1 MKIKGDIG
9 RMFKPAFG
17 IILSALSLCSSC
29 NEEQMVSDSVRR
41 LNITFADEQTRSSW
55 NDNTDAEGGKVSYIW
70 ENSDNMLTAIKH
82 DGQYVPFYETSSS
95 AATYHSKTLFE
106 TVDKAKSKIKLQ
118 TVSGV
123 KYDSENDRYLYP
135 VAAGDDMYLCHPINE
150 DNAAENKATVNQAA
164 VHSSSAAVQVDLP
177 LPSTFTN
184 DALVNDLSAWKDYS
198 YVYTSTTLKSVDDN
212 SVVANASHFNSACA
226 IIRFNITN
234 STTSDITI
242 SSIKMESDDGL
253 KIFPNKL
260 RFEDGTISEQDDK
273 SGYYNKLTTSIGQ
286 VPIPR
291 NDRGRFYNLCFPL
304 DGNFN
309 GVPLKFTIDTN
320 YLTYQLNLN
329 STAITNNK
337 FEAGKIYTFN
347 FSLEEKEVKLNTIE
361 ISHCTTYN
369 IDNTESI
376 EIVVTPQLT
385 WHQTGDI
392 TAQMVF
398 VSLGMTMDYEGKTY
412 DVLWATCNLGAK
424 EALETGHLFSWGEVA
439 RKGET
444 LYSPEGYTG
453 TATTDIAYTEH
464 DAVKHML
471 GEGHWFW
478 MMPTKEMWKKMID
491 ECEWAWS
498 TVKKVDTGT
507 GSEENLDFDASVWK
521 VQKKDMTGKVIGLIY
536 LPITGYA
543 GLDESTNTYK
553 KVEKALCCYWTS
565 TPASA
570 TSSTSSSAIDRAKDK
585 SYAFYTEYK
594 IDPNNPST
602 GHMSSKND
610 AIQEYERYNG
620 FAIRPVLMREK
631 IK

>member
-1 MKIKGDIG
+1 
-9 RMFKPAFG
+9 MFKPVFG
-17 IILSALSLCSSC
+17 IILSALSLFSSC

-82 DGQYVPFYETSSS
+82 RGEYVPFYETMSS
-95 AATYHSKTLFE
+95 AAQYYSDTQFE
-106 TVDKAKSKIKLQ
+106 TVDEVKSKIKLQ

-123 KYDSENDRYLYP
+123 KYDFNSENNQYLYP
-135 VAAGDDMYLCHPINE
+135 VSAGDNMYCLHPINSNTTE
-150 DNAAENKATVNQAA
+150 SSNADA
-164 VHSSSAAVQVDLP
+164 VYVDMT
-177 LPSTFTN
+177 LPSTFSY
-184 DALVNDLSAWKDYS
+184 DKLVNDLSAWKDYS
-198 YVYTSTTLKSVDDN
+198 YVYTSTTLQSVDDN

-234 STTSDITI
+234 STTSAITI
-242 SSIKMESDDGL
+242 SSIKMESDDGSVL
-253 KIFPNKL
+253 FPNKL
-260 RFEDGTISEQDDK
+260 RFADGAIAEQDDK
-273 SGYYNKLTTSIGQ
+273 SGYYNKLTTRIDQ
-286 VPIPR
+286 VTIPMKY
-291 NDRGRFYNLCFPL
+291 RGRFYNLCFPL

-309 GVPLKFTIDTN
+309 GVPLKFTIDSN

-329 STAITNNK
+329 STAIPNNK

-398 VSLGMTMDYEGKTY
+398 VSLGMTMIYKGKTY

-439 RKGET
+439 RKEET
-444 LYSPEGYTG
+444 LYSPDGYTS

-478 MMPTKEMWKKMID
+478 MMPTEAMWKKMID
-491 ECEWAWS
+491 ECDWTWS
-498 TVKKVDTGT
+498 TVKKVDTDT
-507 GSEENLDFDASVWK
+507 GSEDNLDFDASVWK
-521 VQKKDMTGKVIGLIY
+521 VQKKDTTGKVIGIIY

-543 GLDESTNTYK
+543 GLDETSQTYK
-553 KVEKALCCYWTS
+553 KVEKARCCYWTS
-565 TPASA
+565 TPSSA
-570 TSSTSSSAIDRAKDK
+570 TSSTSSSTADRAREK
-585 SYAFYTEYK
+585 SYAFYTKYE

-602 GHMSSKND
+602 GRMSDKD
-610 AIQEYERYNG
+610 HAIQPCERYNG
-620 FAIRPVLMREK
+620 FAIRPVLMREN

>member
-1 MKIKGDIG
+1 MKTKGDIG
-9 RMFKPAFG
+9 RMFKPVFG
-17 IILSALSLCSSC
+17 IILSALSLFSSC

-82 DGQYVPFYETSSS
+82 GSEYVPFYESMSSS
-95 AATYHSKTLFE
+95 AAYYSKTRFE
-106 TVDKAKSKIKLQ
+106 TVDDAMSKIKLQ

-123 KYDSENDRYLYP
+123 RYDYDSENNKYLYP
-135 VAAGDDMYLCHPINE
+135 VAAGDKMYLCHPINE
-150 DNAAENKATVNQAA
+150 DNAAEYKTAVN
-164 VHSSSAAVQVDLP
+164 SSSAAVQVDLP
-177 LPSTFTN
+177 LPSTFSYDT
-184 DALVNDLSAWKDYS
+184 LVNDLSAWKDYS

-212 SVVANASHFNSACA
+212 AVVANASHFNSACA

-234 STTSDITI
+234 NITSAITI
-242 SSIKMESDDGL
+242 SSIKMESDDGS
-253 KIFPNKL
+253 KIYPNKL
-260 RFEDGTISEQDDK
+260 RFADGAIAEQDDK
-273 SGYYNKLTTSIGQ
+273 SGYYNNLTTSISN
-286 VPIPR
+286 VTIPR
-291 NDRGRFYNLCFPL
+291 NGKGRFYNLCFPL

-398 VSLGMTMDYEGKTY
+398 VSLGMTMPYEGKTY

-439 RKGET
+439 RKVDS
-444 LYSPEGYTG
+444 LYCPKGYTG
-453 TATTDIAYTEH
+453 TATTD
-464 DAVKHML
+464 
-471 GEGHWFW
+471 
-478 MMPTKEMWKKMID
+478 
-491 ECEWAWS
+491 
-498 TVKKVDTGT
+498 
-507 GSEENLDFDASVWK
+507 
-521 VQKKDMTGKVIGLIY
+521 
-536 LPITGYA
+536 
-543 GLDESTNTYK
+543 
-553 KVEKALCCYWTS
+553 
-565 TPASA
+565 
-570 TSSTSSSAIDRAKDK
+570 
-585 SYAFYTEYK
+585 
-594 IDPNNPST
+594 
-602 GHMSSKND
+602 
-610 AIQEYERYNG
+610 
-620 FAIRPVLMREK
+620 
-631 IK
+631 

>member
-1 MKIKGDIG
+1 
-9 RMFKPAFG
+9 MFKRLFG
-17 IILSALSLCSSC
+17 FILIIIMLLSSC
-29 NEEQMVSDSVRR
+29 SEEHTMSDSVRR
-41 LNITFADEQTRSSW
+41 LNITFADELTRSSW
-55 NDNTDAEGGKVSYIW
+55 NDNTDTEGGNVNYIW

-82 DGQYVPFYETSSS
+82 GGQFVPFYESMSSS
-95 AATYHSKTLFE
+95 AAYYSKTKFE
-106 TVDKAKSKIKLQ
+106 TVDEAKSKIKLE

-123 KYDSENDRYLYP
+123 KYDVNEGTYVYP
-135 VAAGDDMYLCHPINE
+135 VAADDNMYCCHPIN
-150 DNAAENKATVNQAA
+150 DKTTVT
-164 VHSSSAAVQVDLP
+164 SSSAAVTVDMS
-177 LPSTFTN
+177 LPSTFSY
-184 DALVNDLSAWKDYS
+184 DKLVNDLSAWKDYS

-212 SVVANASHFNSACA
+212 TIVANTSHFNSACA

-234 STTSDITI
+234 NTTSAITI
-242 SSIKMESDDGL
+242 SSIKMESDDGSAL
-253 KIFPNKL
+253 FPNKL
-260 RFEDGTISEQDDK
+260 RFADGAITEQDDK
-273 SGYYNKLTTSIGQ
+273 TGYYNKLTTSIGQ
-286 VPIPR
+286 VTIPM

-309 GVPLKFTIDTN
+309 DVPLKFTIDTN
-320 YLTYQLNLN
+320 YLTYQLNLK

-398 VSLGMTMDYEGKTY
+398 VSLGMTMPYEGKTY

-439 RKGET
+439 RKVDS
-444 LYSPEGYTG
+444 LYCPKGYTG

-478 MMPTKEMWKKMID
+478 MTPTKAMWEKIID
-491 ECEWAWS
+491 ECEWTWS
-498 TVKKVDTGT
+498 IVKKVDTGAE
-507 GSEENLDFDASVWK
+507 SEENLDFDASVWK
-521 VQKKDMTGKVIGLIY
+521 VQKKDSEGRVTGIIY

-553 KVEKALCCYWTS
+553 KVEKARCCYWSS

-570 TSSTSSSAIDRAKDK
+570 TAGGEEK
-585 SYAFYTEYK
+585 SYAFYTKYE
-594 IDPNNPST
+594 IDPNDPST
-602 GHMSSKND
+602 GHMSPKDS
-610 AIQEYERYNG
+610 AIQEHERYNG

-631 IK
+631 

>member
-1 MKIKGDIG
+1 MKIITH
-9 RMFKPAFG
+9 
-17 IILSALSLCSSC
+17 ILLLLILLSSC
-29 NEEQMVSDSVRR
+29 NEEPTLSDSLRR
-41 LNITFADEQTRSSW
+41 LNISFAEDSQTRSLWHDQS
-55 NDNTDAEGGKVSYIW
+55 DTEQKKVSYIW

-82 DGQYVPFYETSSS
+82 DGHYVPFYETSSS

-106 TVDKAKSKIKLQ
+106 TVDDAKSKIKLQ

-123 KYDSENDRYLYP
+123 KYDFNSENNQYLYP
-135 VAAGDDMYLCHPINE
+135 VSAGYNMYCLHPINSNTTE
-150 DNAAENKATVNQAA
+150 SSNADA
-164 VHSSSAAVQVDLP
+164 VYVDMT
-177 LPSTFTN
+177 LPSTFSYDN
-184 DALVNDLSAWKDYS
+184 LVNDLSAWKDYS
-198 YVYTSTTLKSVDDN
+198 YVYTSTTLQSVDDN
-212 SVVANASHFNSACA
+212 AVVANASHFNSACA

-234 STTSDITI
+234 STTSDIIITG
-242 SSIKMESDDGL
+242 IKMESDDGS
-253 KIFPNKL
+253 KIYPNKL
-260 RFEDGTISEQDDK
+260 RFADGAIAEQDDQ
-273 SGYYNKLTTSIGQ
+273 SGYYNKLTTSIDQ
-286 VPIPR
+286 VTIQR

-309 GVPLKFTIDTN
+309 DVPLKFTIDTN

-398 VSLGMTMDYEGKTY
+398 VSLGMTMTYEGKNY

-439 RKGET
+439 RKEET
-444 LYSPEGYTG
+444 LYSPDGYTG
-453 TATTDIAYTEH
+453 TAATDIAYTEH

-478 MMPTKEMWKKMID
+478 MMPTKAMWEKMIAD
-491 ECEWAWS
+491 CEWNWS
-498 TVKKVDTGT
+498 TVKKVDTDT

-521 VQKKDMTGKVIGLIY
+521 VQKKDATGKVTGLIY

-553 KVEKALCCYWTS
+553 KVEKARCCYWTS

-570 TSSTSSSAIDRAKDK
+570 TAGGEEK
-585 SYAFYTEYK
+585 SYAFYTKYE
-594 IDPNNPST
+594 IDPKDPST
-602 GHMSSKND
+602 GHMSSKDD
-610 AIQEYERYNG
+610 AMQEYERYNG
-620 FAIRPVLMREK
+620 FAIRPVLMRE

>member
-9 RMFKPAFG
+9 RMFKPAIG
-17 IILSALSLCSSC
+17 IILSALSLFSSC

-82 DGQYVPFYETSSS
+82 GSEYVPFYESMSS
-95 AATYHSKTLFE
+95 AAAYYSRTRFE
-106 TVDKAKSKIKLQ
+106 TVDVAKSKIKLE

-123 KYDSENDRYLYP
+123 KYDYDAENKQYLYP
-135 VAAGDDMYLCHPINE
+135 VAVDDNMYLCHPIN
-150 DNAAENKATVNQAA
+150 DKTTVT
-164 VHSSSAAVQVDLP
+164 SSSAAVTVDMS
-177 LPSTFTN
+177 LPSEFTF
-184 DALVNDLSAWKDYS
+184 DKLSNDLSALKDYS

-212 SVVANASHFNSACA
+212 AVVANVSHFNSACA

-234 STTSDITI
+234 RTTSDIIITC
-242 SSIKMESDDGL
+242 IKMESDDGS
-253 KIFPNKL
+253 KIYPDKL
-260 RFEDGTISEQDDK
+260 RFADGAIAEQADK

-286 VPIPR
+286 VTIPM
-291 NDRGRFYNLCFPL
+291 NNSGRFYNLCFPL

-385 WHQTGDI
+385 WHQTGYI

-398 VSLGMTMDYEGKTY
+398 VNLGMEMEYEGKKY

-424 EALETGHLFSWGEVA
+424 ETLETGHLLSWGEVA
-439 RKGET
+439 RKEET
-444 LYSPEGYTG
+444 LYSPDGYTSS
-453 TATTDIAYTEH
+453 ATTDIAYTEH

-471 GEGHWFW
+471 GEGHWCW
-478 MMPTKEMWKKMID
+478 MTPTKAMWEKIID
-491 ECEWAWS
+491 ECDWTWS

-507 GSEENLDFDASVWK
+507 ESEENLDFDASVWK
-521 VQKKDMTGKVIGLIY
+521 VQKKDSEGKVTGLIY

-543 GLDESTNTYK
+543 GLDEKTNTYK
-553 KVEKALCCYWTS
+553 KVEKAMCCYWTS
-565 TPASA
+565 TPYSA
-570 TSSTSSSAIDRAKDK
+570 TSSTSSSAADRAREK
-585 SYAFYTEYK
+585 SYAFYTKYE

-602 GHMSSKND
+602 GHMTSEKS
-610 AIQEYERYNG
+610 AIQEHERYNG
-620 FAIRPVLMREK
+620 YAIRPVLLRE

>member
-1 MKIKGDIG
+1 MKLITH
-9 RMFKPAFG
+9 
-17 IILSALSLCSSC
+17 ILLLLILLSSC
-29 NEEQMVSDSVRR
+29 NEEQTLSDSLRR
-41 LNITFADEQTRSSW
+41 LNISFAEDSQTRSSW
-55 NDNTDAEGGKVSYIW
+55 HDQSDTEQKKVSYIW

-82 DGQYVPFYETSSS
+82 DGQYVPFYESMSSS
-95 AATYHSKTLFE
+95 AAYYSKTKFE
-106 TVDKAKSKIKLQ
+106 TVDEAKSKIKLE

-123 KYDSENDRYLYP
+123 KYDVNEGTYVYP
-135 VAAGDDMYLCHPINE
+135 VAANNNMYCCHPIN
-150 DNAAENKATVNQAA
+150 DKTTVT
-164 VHSSSAAVQVDLP
+164 SSSAAVTVDMP
-177 LPSTFTN
+177 LPSTFTF
-184 DALVNDLSAWKDYS
+184 DKLSNDLSTLKDYS

-212 SVVANASHFNSACA
+212 AVVAKASHFNSACA

-234 STTSDITI
+234 STTSDIIITG
-242 SSIKMESDDGL
+242 IKMESDDGS
-253 KIFPNKL
+253 KIYPNKL
-260 RFEDGTISEQDDK
+260 RFADGAIAEQDDK
-273 SGYYNKLTTSIGQ
+273 TGYYNKLTTSIDQ
-286 VPIPR
+286 VTIPM
-291 NDRGRFYNLCFPL
+291 NDKGRFYNLCFPL

-398 VSLGMTMDYEGKTY
+398 VSLGMTMPYEGKTY

-439 RKGET
+439 RKEET
-444 LYSPEGYTG
+444 LYSPNGYTG

-478 MMPTKEMWKKMID
+478 MMPTKAMWEKMID
-491 ECEWAWS
+491 ECDWTWS
-498 TVKKVDTGT
+498 TVKKVDTGE

-521 VQKKDMTGKVIGLIY
+521 VQKKDSEGRVTGIIY

-553 KVEKALCCYWTS
+553 KVEKARCCYWTS

-570 TSSTSSSAIDRAKDK
+570 TAGGEEK
-585 SYAFYTEYK
+585 SYAFYTKYE
-594 IDPNNPST
+594 IDPNDPST
-602 GHMSSKND
+602 GHMSPKDS
-610 AIQEYERYNG
+610 AIQEHERYNG
-620 FAIRPVLMREK
+620 FAIRPVLMRE

>member
-1 MKIKGDIG
+1 
-9 RMFKPAFG
+9 MFKPAFG
-17 IILSALSLCSSC
+17 IILSALSLFSSC
-29 NEEQMVSDSVRR
+29 KEEQMVSDSVRR

-82 DGQYVPFYETSSS
+82 GGEYVPFYESMSS
-95 AATYHSKTLFE
+95 AAAYYSKTRFE
-106 TVDKAKSKIKLQ
+106 TVDEAKSKIKLE

-123 KYDSENDRYLYP
+123 KYDYNSENNKYLYP
-135 VAAGDDMYLCHPINE
+135 VAADDNMYLCHPINE
-150 DNAAENKATVNQAA
+150 DNASEYKATVN
-164 VHSSSAAVQVDLP
+164 SSSATVQVDFS
-177 LPSTFTN
+177 LPSTFSYN
-184 DALVNDLSAWKDYS
+184 NLVNDLSAWKDYS

-234 STTSDITI
+234 STTSDIII

-273 SGYYNKLTTSIGQ
+273 TGYYNKLTTSIGQ
-286 VPIPR
+286 VTIPMK
-291 NDRGRFYNLCFPL
+291 DRGRFYNLCFPL

-329 STAITNNK
+329 STAITGNK

-361 ISHCTTYN
+361 ISNCTTYN

-398 VSLGMTMDYEGKTY
+398 VSLGMTMTYEGKNY

-439 RKGET
+439 RKEET
-444 LYSPEGYTG
+444 LYSPDGYTS

-478 MMPTKEMWKKMID
+478 MMPTKAMWKKMID
-491 ECEWAWS
+491 ECDWTWS

-521 VQKKDMTGKVIGLIY
+521 VQKKDTTGKVIGLIY

-553 KVEKALCCYWTS
+553 KVEKARCCYWTS
-565 TPASA
+565 TPFSA
-570 TSSTSSSAIDRAKDK
+570 TPSTSSSATDRAKEK
-585 SYAFYTEYK
+585 SYAFYTKYE

-602 GHMSSKND
+602 GRMSDKD
-610 AIQEYERYNG
+610 HAIQPCERYNG
-620 FAIRPVLMREK
+620 FAIRPVLMRK
-631 IK
+631 IE

>member
-1 MKIKGDIG
+1 MKIKGDIE
-9 RMFKPAFG
+9 RMFKPVFG

-70 ENSDNMLTAIKH
+70 ENTKNSDNMLTAIKH
-82 DGQYVPFYETSSS
+82 GGEYVPFYESMSS
-95 AATYHSKTLFE
+95 AAAYYSKTKFE
-106 TVDKAKSKIKLQ
+106 TVDEAKSKIKLE

-123 KYDSENDRYLYP
+123 KYDYDSENNQYLYP
-135 VAAGDDMYLCHPINE
+135 VAVGDKMYLCHPINE
-150 DNAAENKATVNQAA
+150 DNAA

-234 STTSDITI
+234 NTTSDIII
-242 SSIKMESDDGL
+242 SNIKMESNDGS
-253 KIFPNKL
+253 KIYPNKL
-260 RFEDGTISEQDDK
+260 RFADGAIAEQDDK
-273 SGYYNKLTTSIGQ
+273 TGYYNKLTTSIDQ
-286 VPIPR
+286 VTIPMK
-291 NDRGRFYNLCFPL
+291 DRGRFYNLCFPL

-398 VSLGMTMDYEGKTY
+398 VSLGMTMPYEGKTY

-444 LYSPEGYTG
+444 LYSPDGYTS

-464 DAVKHML
+464 DAVKHLL

-478 MMPTKEMWKKMID
+478 MTPTKAMWEKMID

-498 TVKKVDTGT
+498 PVKKVDTGT
-507 GSEENLDFDASVWK
+507 GSEDNLDFDASVWK
-521 VQKKDMTGKVIGLIY
+521 VQKKDALGKVTGQIY

-543 GLDESTNTYK
+543 GWDESTNTYK
-553 KVEKALCCYWTS
+553 KVEKARCCYWTS
-565 TPASA
+565 TPSSS
-570 TSSTSSSAIDRAKDK
+570 TSSTSSSAIDRATEK
-585 SYAFYTEYK
+585 SYAFYTQYE
-594 IDPNNPST
+594 IDPKDPST
-602 GHMSSKND
+602 GHMSSKD
-610 AIQEYERYNG
+610 KDKAIQEHERYNG

-631 IK
+631 KRTP

>member
-1 MKIKGDIG
+1 MKTRGDIG
-9 RMFKPAFG
+9 RMFKRLFG
-17 IILSALSLCSSC
+17 FILIIIMLLSSC
-29 NEEQMVSDSVRR
+29 SEEHTMSDSVRR
-41 LNITFADEQTRSSW
+41 LNITFADELTRSSW
-55 NDNTDAEGGKVSYIW
+55 NDNTDTEGGNVNYIW

-82 DGQYVPFYETSSS
+82 GGQFVPFYESMSSS
-95 AATYHSKTLFE
+95 AAYYSKTKFE
-106 TVDKAKSKIKLQ
+106 TVDEAKSKIKLE

-123 KYDSENDRYLYP
+123 KYDVNEGTYVYP
-135 VAAGDDMYLCHPINE
+135 VAADDNMYCCHPIN
-150 DNAAENKATVNQAA
+150 DKTTVT
-164 VHSSSAAVQVDLP
+164 SSSAAVTVDMS
-177 LPSTFTN
+177 LPSTFSY
-184 DALVNDLSAWKDYS
+184 DKLVNDLSAWKDYS

-212 SVVANASHFNSACA
+212 TIVANTSHFNSACA

-234 STTSDITI
+234 NTTSAITI
-242 SSIKMESDDGL
+242 SSIKMESDDGSAL
-253 KIFPNKL
+253 FPNKL
-260 RFEDGTISEQDDK
+260 RFADGAITEQDDK
-273 SGYYNKLTTSIGQ
+273 TGYYNKLTTSIGQ
-286 VPIPR
+286 VTIPM

-309 GVPLKFTIDTN
+309 DVPLKFTIDTN
-320 YLTYQLNLN
+320 YLTYQLNLK

-398 VSLGMTMDYEGKTY
+398 VSLGMTMPYEGKTY

-439 RKGET
+439 RKVDS
-444 LYSPEGYTG
+444 LYCPKGYTG

-478 MMPTKEMWKKMID
+478 MTPTKAMWEKIID
-491 ECEWAWS
+491 ECEWTWS
-498 TVKKVDTGT
+498 IVKKVDTGAE
-507 GSEENLDFDASVWK
+507 SEENLDFDASVWK
-521 VQKKDMTGKVIGLIY
+521 VQKKDSEGRVTGIIY

-553 KVEKALCCYWTS
+553 KVEKARCCYWSS

-570 TSSTSSSAIDRAKDK
+570 TAGGEEK
-585 SYAFYTEYK
+585 SYAFYTKYE
-594 IDPNNPST
+594 IDPNDPST
-602 GHMSSKND
+602 GHMSPKDS
-610 AIQEYERYNG
+610 AIQEHERYNG

-631 IK
+631 

>member
-1 MKIKGDIG
+1 
-9 RMFKPAFG
+9 MFKPVFG
-17 IILSALSLCSSC
+17 IILSALSLFSSC

-82 DGQYVPFYETSSS
+82 GSEYVPFYESMSS
-95 AATYHSKTLFE
+95 AAAYYSKTRFE
-106 TVDKAKSKIKLQ
+106 TVDDAKSKIKLE

-123 KYDSENDRYLYP
+123 KYDYDSDNNKYLYP
-135 VAAGDDMYLCHPINE
+135 VAVGDKMYLCHPINE
-150 DNAAENKATVNQAA
+150 DNAAEYKATVN
-164 VHSSSAAVQVDLP
+164 SSSATVQVDFS
-177 LPSTFTN
+177 LPSTFSY
-184 DALVNDLSAWKDYS
+184 DKLVNDLSAWKDYS

-234 STTSDITI
+234 STTSDIIITG
-242 SSIKMESDDGL
+242 IKMESDDGS
-253 KIFPNKL
+253 KIYPNKL
-260 RFEDGTISEQDDK
+260 RFADGAIAEQDDK
-273 SGYYNKLTTSIGQ
+273 SGYYNRLTTSIGQ

-309 GVPLKFTIDTN
+309 NVPLKFTIDTN

-329 STAITNNK
+329 STAITSNK

-439 RKGET
+439 RKEET
-444 LYSPEGYTG
+444 LYSPDGYTG

-478 MMPTKEMWKKMID
+478 MTPTKAMWEKMID

-498 TVKKVDTGT
+498 PVKKVDTGT
-507 GSEENLDFDASVWK
+507 GSEDNLDFDASVWK
-521 VQKKDMTGKVIGLIY
+521 VQKKDAEGNVTGIIY

-543 GLDESTNTYK
+543 GWDESTNTYK
-553 KVEKALCCYWTS
+553 KVEKARCCYWSS

-570 TSSTSSSAIDRAKDK
+570 TSSTSSSAKDRARDK
-585 SYAFYTEYK
+585 SYAFYTKYE
-594 IDPNNPST
+594 IDPNDPST
-602 GHMSSKND
+602 GHMSPKD
-610 AIQEYERYNG
+610 KDKAIQEHERYNG

-631 IK
+631 KRTP

>member
-1 MKIKGDIG
+1 
-9 RMFKPAFG
+9 MFKPAIG
-17 IILSALSLCSSC
+17 IILSALSLFSSC

-82 DGQYVPFYETSSS
+82 GGKYVPFYETMSS
-95 AATYHSKTLFE
+95 AAAYYSKTKFE
-106 TVDKAKSKIKLQ
+106 TVDEAKSKIKLQ

-123 KYDSENDRYLYP
+123 KYDYESENNKYLYP
-135 VAAGDDMYLCHPINE
+135 VAAGDNMYCCHPIN
-150 DNAAENKATVNQAA
+150 DKTTVT
-164 VHSSSAAVQVDLP
+164 SSSSAVQVDLP
-177 LPSTFTN
+177 LPSTFSN
-184 DALVNDLSAWKDYS
+184 ANLVNDLSAWKDYS
-198 YVYTSTTLKSVDDN
+198 YVYTSTTLQSVDDN
-212 SVVANASHFNSACA
+212 SVVAKASHFNSACA

-234 STTSDITI
+234 STTSDIIITG
-242 SSIKMESDDGL
+242 IKMESDDGS

-347 FSLEEKEVKLNTIE
+347 FSLEEKDVKLNTIE

-398 VSLGMTMDYEGKTY
+398 VSLGMTMTYEGKNY

-444 LYSPEGYTG
+444 LYSPDGYTS

-464 DAVKHML
+464 DAVKHLL

-478 MMPTKEMWKKMID
+478 MTPTKAMWEKMIE
-491 ECEWAWS
+491 ECDWTWS

-507 GSEENLDFDASVWK
+507 ESEDNLDFDASVWK
-521 VQKKDMTGKVIGLIY
+521 VQKKDALGKVTGQIY

-543 GLDESTNTYK
+543 GWDESTNTYK
-553 KVEKALCCYWTS
+553 KVEKARCCYWTS
-565 TPASA
+565 TPSSS
-570 TSSTSSSAIDRAKDK
+570 TSSTSSSAIDRATEK
-585 SYAFYTEYK
+585 SYAFYTQYE
-594 IDPNNPST
+594 IDPKDPST
-602 GHMSSKND
+602 GHMSSKD
-610 AIQEYERYNG
+610 KDKAIQEHERYNG

-631 IK
+631 KRTP

>member
-9 RMFKPAFG
+9 RLFQPVFG

-55 NDNTDAEGGKVSYIW
+55 NDNTDAQGGKVSYIW

-82 DGQYVPFYETSSS
+82 GSEYVPFYESMSS
-95 AATYHSKTLFE
+95 AAAYYSRTRFE
-106 TVDKAKSKIKLQ
+106 TVDVAKSKIKLE
-118 TVSGV
+118 TISGV
-123 KYDSENDRYLYP
+123 EYDYDSENKQYLYP
-135 VAAGDDMYLCHPINE
+135 VAVDDNMYCCHPIN
-150 DNAAENKATVNQAA
+150 DKTTVT
-164 VHSSSAAVQVDLP
+164 SSSAAVAVDMS
-177 LPSTFTN
+177 LPSTFSYN
-184 DALVNDLSAWKDYS
+184 NLVNDLSAWKDYS

-212 SVVANASHFNSACA
+212 SVVANTSHFNSACA

-234 STTSDITI
+234 STTSDIIITG
-242 SSIKMESDDGL
+242 IKMESNDGS
-253 KIFPNKL
+253 KIYPNKL
-260 RFEDGTISEQDDK
+260 RFADGAIAEQADK
-273 SGYYNKLTTSIGQ
+273 SGYYNRLTTSIGQ
-286 VPIPR
+286 VTIPR

-361 ISHCTTYN
+361 VSRCTTYN

-376 EIVVTPQLT
+376 EIVVTSQLT
-385 WHQTGDI
+385 WHQTGDL

-424 EALETGHLFSWGEVA
+424 EALETGHIFSWGEVA
-439 RKGET
+439 RKVDS
-444 LYSPEGYTG
+444 LYCPQGYIG

-478 MMPTKEMWKKMID
+478 MMPTKSMWEKIIN
-491 ECEWAWS
+491 ECDWKWV
-498 TVKKVDTGT
+498 TVKKVDTGNE
-507 GSEENLDFDASVWK
+507 SEENLDFDASAWK
-521 VQKKDMTGKVIGLIY
+521 VQKEDAEGNVTGLIY

-543 GLDESTNTYK
+543 GLDESTDTYK
-553 KVEKALCCYWTS
+553 KVEKARCCYWTS

-570 TSSTSSSAIDRAKDK
+570 TAGGEEK
-585 SYAFYTEYK
+585 SYAFYTKYE
-594 IDPNNPST
+594 IDPNNTST
-602 GHMSSKND
+602 GQMSSKD
-610 AIQEYERYNG
+610 SAIQKHERYNG
-620 FAIRPVLMREK
+620 FAIRPVLLRES
-631 IK
+631 IE

>member
-17 IILSALSLCSSC
+17 IILSVLSLFSSC
-29 NEEQMVSDSVRR
+29 KEEQMVSDSVRR

-70 ENSDNMLTAIKH
+70 ENNNNMLTAIKH
-82 DGQYVPFYETSSS
+82 GGQFVPFYEPMSS
-95 AATYHSKTLFE
+95 AAAYYSKTRFE
-106 TVDKAKSKIKLQ
+106 TVDDAKSKIKLE

-150 DNAAENKATVNQAA
+150 DNATAHQAT

-212 SVVANASHFNSACA
+212 TIVANASHFNSACA

-242 SSIKMESDDGL
+242 SSIKMESNDGS

-260 RFEDGTISEQDDK
+260 RFAEGAMAEQYDK
-273 SGYYNKLTTSIGQ
+273 TGYYSRLTTSINK
-286 VPIPR
+286 VTIPR

-398 VSLGMTMDYEGKTY
+398 VSLGMTMTYGGKNY

-439 RKGET
+439 RKEET
-444 LYSPEGYTG
+444 LYSPDGYIS

-521 VQKKDMTGKVIGLIY
+521 VQKKDALGKVTGQIY

-543 GLDESTNTYK
+543 GWDESTNTYK

>member
-1 MKIKGDIG
+1 
-9 RMFKPAFG
+9 MFKPAIG
-17 IILSALSLCSSC
+17 IILSALSLFSSC

-55 NDNTDAEGGKVSYIW
+55 NDNTDAKGGKVSYIW

-82 DGQYVPFYETSSS
+82 GGEYVPFYETMSS
-95 AATYHSKTLFE
+95 AAAYYSKTKFE
-106 TVDKAKSKIKLQ
+106 TVDEAKSKIKLQ

-123 KYDSENDRYLYP
+123 KYDYESENNKYLYP
-135 VAAGDDMYLCHPINE
+135 VAAGDKMYLCHPIN
-150 DNAAENKATVNQAA
+150 DKTTTVT
-164 VHSSSAAVQVDLP
+164 SSSAAVTVDMS
-177 LPSTFTN
+177 LPSEFAF
-184 DALVNDLSAWKDYS
+184 DKLSNDLRALKDYS
-198 YVYTSTTLKSVDDN
+198 YVYTSTTLQSVDDN
-212 SVVANASHFNSACA
+212 SVVANVSHFNSACA

-234 STTSDITI
+234 STTSDIIITG
-242 SSIKMESDDGL
+242 IKIASDDGS
-253 KIFPNKL
+253 KIYPDKL
-260 RFEDGTISEQDDK
+260 RFADGAIAEQADK

-286 VPIPR
+286 VTIPM
-291 NDRGRFYNLCFPL
+291 NNSGRFYNLCFPL

-385 WHQTGDI
+385 WHQTGYI

-398 VSLGMTMDYEGKTY
+398 VNLGMEMEYEDKKY

-424 EALETGHLFSWGEVA
+424 ETLETGHLLSWGEVA
-439 RKGET
+439 RKKET
-444 LYSPEGYTG
+444 LYSPDGYTG
-453 TATTDIAYTEH
+453 TATTDIANTEH

-478 MMPTKEMWKKMID
+478 MTPTKAMWEKIID
-491 ECEWAWS
+491 KCEWTWS

-521 VQKKDMTGKVIGLIY
+521 VQKKDSEGKVTGLIY

-543 GLDESTNTYK
+543 GLDEKTKTYK
-553 KVEKALCCYWTS
+553 KVEKAMCCYWTS
-565 TPASA
+565 TPSSA
-570 TSSTSSSAIDRAKDK
+570 TAGGKKKGEEK
-585 SYAFYTEYK
+585 SYAFYTKYE
-594 IDPNNPST
+594 IDPSNPST
-602 GHMSSKND
+602 GHMSSKDN
-610 AIQEYERYNG
+610 AIQEHERYNG
-620 FAIRPVLMREK
+620 FAIRPVLVRE
-631 IK
+631 IKKQ

>member
-1 MKIKGDIG
+1 
-9 RMFKPAFG
+9 MFKPVFG
-17 IILSALSLCSSC
+17 IILSALSLFSSC

-41 LNITFADEQTRSSW
+41 LNITFADVQTRSSW
-55 NDNTDAEGGKVSYIW
+55 NDNTDAQGGKVSYIW
-70 ENSDNMLTAIKH
+70 ENSDCMLTAIKH
-82 DGQYVPFYETSSS
+82 GSEYVPFYATMSS
-95 AATYHSKTLFE
+95 AAAYYSRTRFE
-106 TVDKAKSKIKLQ
+106 TVDVAKSKIKLE

-123 KYDSENDRYLYP
+123 KYNYDSENKKYLYP
-135 VAAGDDMYLCHPINE
+135 VAVDDNMYCFHPIN
-150 DNAAENKATVNQAA
+150 DKTTVT
-164 VHSSSAAVQVDLP
+164 SSSAAVTVDMS
-177 LPSTFTN
+177 LPSTFSYN
-184 DALVNDLSAWKDYS
+184 KLVNDLSAWKDYS

-234 STTSDITI
+234 STTSDIIITG
-242 SSIKMESDDGL
+242 IKMESDDGS
-253 KIFPNKL
+253 KIYPNKL
-260 RFEDGTISEQDDK
+260 RFADGATAEQADK
-273 SGYYNKLTTSIGQ
+273 SGYYNKLTTSIDQ
-286 VPIPR
+286 VTIPR

-329 STAITNNK
+329 SNAITNNK

-361 ISHCTTYN
+361 ISQCTTYN

-398 VSLGMTMDYEGKTY
+398 VSLGMTMTYEGKTY

-439 RKGET
+439 RKVDS
-444 LYSPEGYTG
+444 LYCPNGYIG

-464 DAVKHML
+464 DAVKHQL

-478 MMPTKEMWKKMID
+478 MMPRKSMWEKIID
-491 ECEWAWS
+491 ECEWEWS
-498 TVKKVDTGT
+498 TVKKVDTGS

-543 GLDESTNTYK
+543 GLDESTGTYK
-553 KVEKALCCYWTS
+553 KVEKARCCYWTS

-570 TSSTSSSAIDRAKDK
+570 TAGGEQK
-585 SYAFYTEYK
+585 SYAFYTKYE
-594 IDPNNPST
+594 INPNNPNT
-602 GHMSSKND
+602 GSMSSKD
-610 AIQEYERYNG
+610 SAIQEHERYNG
-620 FAIRPVLMREK
+620 FAIRPVLLRER

>member
-9 RMFKPAFG
+9 RMFKPAIG
-17 IILSALSLCSSC
+17 IILSALSLFSSC

-55 NDNTDAEGGKVSYIW
+55 NDNTDSEGGKVSYIW

-82 DGQYVPFYETSSS
+82 GGEYVPFYETMSS
-95 AATYHSKTLFE
+95 AAAYYSKTKFE
-106 TVDKAKSKIKLQ
+106 TVDEAKSKIKLQ

-123 KYDSENDRYLYP
+123 KYDYESENNKYLYP
-135 VAAGDDMYLCHPINE
+135 VAADDKMYLCHPIN
-150 DNAAENKATVNQAA
+150 DKTTTVT
-164 VHSSSAAVQVDLP
+164 SSSAAVTVDMS
-177 LPSTFTN
+177 LPSEFAF
-184 DALVNDLSAWKDYS
+184 DKLSNDLRALKDYS
-198 YVYTSTTLKSVDDN
+198 YVYTSTTLQSVDDN
-212 SVVANASHFNSACA
+212 SVVANVSHFNSACA

-234 STTSDITI
+234 STTSDIIITG
-242 SSIKMESDDGL
+242 IKMASDDGS
-253 KIFPNKL
+253 KIYPDKL
-260 RFEDGTISEQDDK
+260 RFADGAIAEQADK

-286 VPIPR
+286 VTIPM
-291 NDRGRFYNLCFPL
+291 NNSGRFYNLCFPL

-385 WHQTGDI
+385 WHQTGYI

-398 VSLGMTMDYEGKTY
+398 VNLGMEMEYEGKKY

-424 EALETGHLFSWGEVA
+424 ETLETGHLLSWGEVA
-439 RKGET
+439 RKKET
-444 LYSPEGYTG
+444 LYSPDGYTG
-453 TATTDIAYTEH
+453 TATTDIANTEH

-478 MMPTKEMWKKMID
+478 MTPTKAMWEKIID
-491 ECEWAWS
+491 KCEWTWS

-521 VQKKDMTGKVIGLIY
+521 VQKKDSEGKVTGLIY

-543 GLDESTNTYK
+543 GLDEKTNTYK
-553 KVEKALCCYWTS
+553 KVEKAMCCYWTS
-565 TPASA
+565 TPYSA
-570 TSSTSSSAIDRAKDK
+570 TSSTSSSAADRAREK
-585 SYAFYTEYK
+585 SYAFYTKYE

-602 GHMSSKND
+602 GHMTSEKK
-610 AIQEYERYNG
+610 AIQEHERYNG
-620 FAIRPVLMREK
+620 YAIRPVLLRE

>member
-1 MKIKGDIG
+1 
-9 RMFKPAFG
+9 MFKPAFG
-17 IILSALSLCSSC
+17 IILSALSLFSSC
-29 NEEQMVSDSVRR
+29 KEEQMVSDSVRR
-41 LNITFADEQTRSSW
+41 LNITFADAQTRSSW

-82 DGQYVPFYETSSS
+82 GSEYVPFYESMSS
-95 AATYHSKTLFE
+95 AAAYYSKTKFE
-106 TVDKAKSKIKLQ
+106 TVDEAKSKIKLE

-123 KYDSENDRYLYP
+123 KYDYDSENNQYLYP
-135 VAAGDDMYLCHPINE
+135 VAVGDKMYLCHPINE
-150 DNAAENKATVNQAA
+150 DNAAAQGNTAAKEKAT

-177 LPSTFTN
+177 LPSTFTY
-184 DALVNDLSAWKDYS
+184 DALSNDLSTLKDYS

-212 SVVANASHFNSACA
+212 SVVAKASHFNSACA

-234 STTSDITI
+234 STTSDIIITG
-242 SSIKMESDDGL
+242 IKMESDDGS

-286 VPIPR
+286 VTIPMK
-291 NDRGRFYNLCFPL
+291 DRGRFYNLCFPL

-398 VSLGMTMDYEGKTY
+398 VSLGMTMKYEGKNY

-439 RKGET
+439 RKEET
-444 LYSPEGYTG
+444 LYSPDGYTS

-478 MMPTKEMWKKMID
+478 MMPTKSMWEKIID
-491 ECEWAWS
+491 ECEWTWS

-521 VQKKDMTGKVIGLIY
+521 VQKKDAEGNVTGIIY

-543 GLDESTNTYK
+543 GWDESTNTYK
-553 KVEKALCCYWTS
+553 KVEKARCCYWSS

-570 TSSTSSSAIDRAKDK
+570 TSSTSSSAKDRARDK
-585 SYAFYTEYK
+585 SYAFYTKYE
-594 IDPNNPST
+594 IDPNDPST
-602 GHMSSKND
+602 GHMSPKDN
-610 AIQEYERYNG
+610 AIQECERYNG

-631 IK
+631 K

>member
-1 MKIKGDIG
+1 MK
-9 RMFKPAFG
+9 PWHY
-17 IILSALSLCSSC
+17 ILMILCSLFGSC
-29 NEEQMVSDSVRR
+29 AEETFPPASSSVHR
-41 LNITFADEQTRSSW
+41 LSITFDNPNQSTRSYW
-55 NDNTDAEGGKVSYIW
+55 NDLTDDATNPKVSYIW

-82 DGQYVPFYETSSS
+82 GSEYVPFYETMSS
-95 AATYHSKTLFE
+95 AAAYYSKTRFE
-106 TVDKAKSKIKLQ
+106 TVDEAKSKIKLQ

-123 KYDSENDRYLYP
+123 KYDYDSDNNKYLYP
-135 VAAGDDMYLCHPINE
+135 VDAGDNMYLCHPIN
-150 DNAAENKATVNQAA
+150 DKTTVT
-164 VHSSSAAVQVDLP
+164 SSSAAVTVDMS
-177 LPSTFTN
+177 LPSTFSYKN
-184 DALVNDLSAWKDYS
+184 LVNDLSALKDYS

-212 SVVANASHFNSACA
+212 AVVANASHFNSACA

-234 STTSDITI
+234 STTSDIIITG
-242 SSIKMESDDGL
+242 IKMESDDGS
-253 KIFPNKL
+253 KIYPNKL
-260 RFEDGTISEQDDK
+260 RFADGAIAEQDDK
-273 SGYYNKLTTSIGQ
+273 SGYYNKLTTSINQ
-286 VPIPR
+286 VTIPR

-329 STAITNNK
+329 STAITGNK

-398 VSLGMTMDYEGKTY
+398 VSLGMTMEYGDKNY

-439 RKGET
+439 RKEET

-464 DAVKHML
+464 DAVKHLL

-478 MMPTKEMWKKMID
+478 MMPTKAMWEKMIE
-491 ECEWAWS
+491 ECAWTWS

-507 GSEENLDFDASVWK
+507 ESEDNLDFDASVWK
-521 VQKKDMTGKVIGLIY
+521 VQKKDMTGKVTGQIY

-543 GLDESTNTYK
+543 GWDETSNTYK
-553 KVEKALCCYWTS
+553 KVEKARCCYWTS
-565 TPASA
+565 TPSSA
-570 TSSTSSSAIDRAKDK
+570 TSSTSSSATDRAREK
-585 SYAFYTEYK
+585 SYAFYTKYE
-594 IDPNNPST
+594 IDPDNPST

>member
-1 MKIKGDIG
+1 
-9 RMFKPAFG
+9 MFKPVFG
-17 IILSALSLCSSC
+17 IILSALSLFSSC
-29 NEEQMVSDSVRR
+29 KEEQMVSDSVRR

-55 NDNTDAEGGKVSYIW
+55 NDNTDAEGGKVNYIW

-82 DGQYVPFYETSSS
+82 GSEYVPFYESMSS
-95 AATYHSKTLFE
+95 AAAYHSKTRFE
-106 TVDKAKSKIKLQ
+106 TVDDAKSKIKLE

-123 KYDSENDRYLYP
+123 KYDYDSENNKYLYP
-135 VAAGDDMYLCHPINE
+135 VAAGDNMYLCHPINE
-150 DNAAENKATVNQAA
+150 DNATEYKATVN
-164 VHSSSAAVQVDLP
+164 SSSAAVQVDLP
-177 LPSTFTN
+177 LPSTFSYN
-184 DALVNDLSAWKDYS
+184 NLVNDLSAWKDYS
-198 YVYTSTTLKSVDDN
+198 YVYTSTTLQSVDDN
-212 SVVANASHFNSACA
+212 AIVANASHFNSACA

-234 STTSDITI
+234 STTSDIIITG
-242 SSIKMESDDGL
+242 IKMESDDGS
-253 KIFPNKL
+253 KIYPNKL
-260 RFEDGTISEQDDK
+260 RFADGTISEQDDK
-273 SGYYNKLTTSIGQ
+273 TGYYNKLTTSIDQ
-286 VPIPR
+286 VTIQR
-291 NDRGRFYNLCFPL
+291 NNRGRFYNLCFPL

-329 STAITNNK
+329 STAITGNK

-398 VSLGMTMDYEGKTY
+398 VSLGMKMTYEGKTY

-444 LYSPEGYTG
+444 LYSPDRYTG

-478 MMPTKEMWKKMID
+478 MMPTKAMWDKMID
-491 ECEWAWS
+491 ECEWAWLP
-498 TVKKVDTGT
+498 VKKVDTGT

-521 VQKKDMTGKVIGLIY
+521 VQKKDSEGRVTGIIY

-553 KVEKALCCYWTS
+553 KVEKARCCYWTS
-565 TPASA
+565 TPASS
-570 TSSTSSSAIDRAKDK
+570 TSSTSSSATDRARDK
-585 SYAFYTEYK
+585 SYAFYTKYE
-594 IDPNNPST
+594 IDPNDPST
-602 GHMSSKND
+602 GHMSSKDN
-610 AIQEYERYNG
+610 AIQEHERYNG
-620 FAIRPVLMREK
+620 FAIRPVLMRE